1 MDVASIVAAVITFV
15 LGIIIGRVG
24 KVKFTKAAEFVGGLA
39 DVIFEMSKFIALAS
53 DLVKAF
59 KKAIEDGKV
68 SREEV
73 LEILSTWEKVVKE
86 FEELKESIE
95 DLRQALLVGGGKSG
109 QA

>member
-1 MDVASIVAAVITFV
+1 MDVTGIVAALVTFV
-15 LGIIIGRVG
+15 LGIIIGRLG
-24 KVKFTKAAEFVGGLA
+24 RAKFSKAMEFVGGLA
-39 DVIFEMSKFIALAS
+39 EAISEISEFIALTS

-59 KKAIEDGKV
+59 KKAVEDGKV